1 MWNAEGSVLPSPEL
15 HAFLSVLPANQLTSM
30 KKLLAL
36 LVLVAISTFLVSG
49 QTTGAASDSSTA
61 AATTAAATTA
71 AATTAAA
78 TTAAATTA
86 APATTA
92 AATTAAPATT
102 AAATTAAPTTPPKS
116 PLEVIKDFWN
126 LLL

>member
-15 HAFLSVLPANQLTSM
+15 HAFLSVLPANQFTSM
-30 KKLLAL
+30 KLLAL
-36 LVLVAISTFLVSG
+36 LVLVAVSTFLVSG

>member
-71 AATTAAA
+71 AATTAA
-78 TTAAATTA
+78 
-86 APATTA
+86 PATTA